1 MQCKMQNAKAK
12 ETQEEAIERKKL
24 NAEQKKR
31 SILNESIT
39 ETRNRNKKSAE
50 QMKKGKLM
58 KPRKKM

>member
-1 MQCKMQNAKAK
+1 MQNAKAK

-39 ETRNRNKKSAE
+39 ETRNRNKKNAE